1 MAAATNPRVP
11 HIAARAD
18 TSDGKHTCNKCGERK
33 PLTEFSK
40 RKDRP
45 LGVTSTCKS
54 CVKVANKMHYAINAE
69 KNRAYAKEY
78 RENNAEKVATWQ
90 AGYRDANR
98 DNLRQYF
105 RDYAK
110 RNADEVQAKIV
121 RRRASK
127 LSATPKWA
135 NPVKMKGFY
144 SAQRTLGKG
153 WHVDHIVPLVHPLV
167 CGLHCE
173 ANLRLIPAQENL
185 KKGNRIWPDKP

>member
-1 MAAATNPRVP
+1 MVAATNPRVP

-54 CVKVANKMHYAINAE
+54 CIKVVNKLHYALNAE

-78 RENNAEKVATWQ
+78 RENNVEKVAAWQ
-90 AGYRDANR
+90 AGYREVNR

-110 RNADEVQAKIV
+110 RNSSDVHAKIV
-121 RRRASK
+121 RRRAGK
-127 LSATPKWA
+127 LSATPAWA
-135 NPVKMKGFY
+135 NKDEIAVFY
-144 SAQRTLGKG
+144 AARERLGKN

-173 ANLRLIPAQENL
+173 ANLELIPASENL
-185 KKGNRIWPDKP
+185 KKGNRVWPDMP